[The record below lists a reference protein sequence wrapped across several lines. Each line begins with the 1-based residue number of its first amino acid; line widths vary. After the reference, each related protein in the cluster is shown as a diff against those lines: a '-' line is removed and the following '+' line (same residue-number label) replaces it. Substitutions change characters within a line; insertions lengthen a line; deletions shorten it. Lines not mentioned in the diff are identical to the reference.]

1 LVAAAEISQMAAAV
15 VVVPQVLDKM
25 EAFQLVLPL
34 ELAVRRNLEMK
45 LLLLQMELM
54 AAVEEA
60 ARLALRL
67 VKVALEVAEVAQVS

>member
-1 LVAAAEISQMAAAV
+1 VAEEISQMGAAA

-34 ELAVRRNLEMK
+34 ELVVRRNLELK

-54 AAVEEA
+54 AVVVVV
-60 ARLALRL
+60 ARITLRQA
-67 VKVALEVAEVAQVS
+67 KVDSEVAAVAQVS